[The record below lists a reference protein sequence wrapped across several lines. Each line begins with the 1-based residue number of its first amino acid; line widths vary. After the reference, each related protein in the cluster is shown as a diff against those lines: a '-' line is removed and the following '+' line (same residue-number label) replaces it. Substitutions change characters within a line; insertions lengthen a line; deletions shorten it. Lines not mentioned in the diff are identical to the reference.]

1 MWYYCVMIRRNTAG
15 HYILKA
21 LIPYTEENLKLAF
34 KPKLFFSELEKI
46 QRLNKDTSRKAYYKA
61 VHDGFIDID
70 SGTPQL
76 TARGYR
82 ALAPF
87 TARKLKGAQLLVVFD
102 IPEKDR
108 VKRRLFRSAL
118 REFSFCQIQK
128 SVWMSNYDCAKYIRE
143 SAKSLSLQK
152 HVRIFEALEL

>member
-1 MWYYCVMIRRNTAG
+1 MIRRNSAI
-15 HYILKA
+15 HYILKG

-34 KPKLFFSELEKI
+34 KPKLFFADLEKLH
-46 QRLNKDTSRKAYYKA
+46 RLNKDTSRKAYYKA
-61 VHDGFIDID
+61 VHDGYIHLNG
-70 SGTPQL
+70 STPQL
-76 TARGYR
+76 TTEGYK

-108 VKRRLFRSAL
+108 NKRRLFRSTL

-128 SVWMSNYDCAKYIRE
+128 SVWMSKYDCARYIKE

-152 HVRIFEALEL
+152 HVRIYEALEIK